1 MKIKKLVAS
10 IVFTGL
16 VLVGLMGCKQS
27 TDPQT
32 PSDVNLIERISISN
46 GALDID
52 PAEVSYFDIKFSK
65 AMDQRYKTFW
75 CYNYSHL
82 DIYNTQWM
90 TAYVLRVYVDLQ
102 YSTKYIFVINDSNSV
117 GKDGYTREG
126 AFIRDDKGNIQ
137 EEYRIEFITKDSPNR
152 VNNQP
157 ITHNIDLNVD
167 YTIQLVD
174 NSQYNPGTQQ
184 AVVSIKD
191 FLNHEYVKTGD
202 KVNLT
207 YKITSAYDLKNIKM
221 NLVDNSAA
229 APAPNYWKELSTEH
243 VFIEQLAANTEKT
256 GTISFDI
263 TADMARGFSLQIW
276 TTYDDNPDLLA
287 IDILK
292 K

>member
-32 PSDVNLIERISISN
+32 PSDVDLIKSLSIEN

-65 AMDQRYKTFW
+65 AMDKNYYIFM
-75 CYNYSHL
+75 CYNYGAI
-82 DIYNTQWM
+82 DVNRTIWM
-90 TAYVLRVYVDLQ
+90 NSFILRVYVDLR
-102 YSTKYIFVINDSNSV
+102 YSTDYIFVINESEAV
-117 GKDGYTREG
+117 GNVEGYTRDK
-126 AFIRDDKGNIQ
+126 FIRDTDGNLQ
-137 EEYRIEFITKDSPNR
+137 QEYRIEFRTKDSPNR
-152 VNNQP
+152 VNNQS

-229 APAPNYWKELSTEH
+229 ANNWKALSTEQ
-243 VFIEQLAANTEKT
+243 VFIDQLDANTEKT

-263 TADMARGFSLQIW
+263 TADMARGFSVQFW
-276 TTYDDNPDLLA
+276 TTYKDNPELIA